1 MAETNFGGFGA
12 AGAFC
17 ALHPDQRAQ
26 RTCTRCGNFMCGQ
39 CAEGGSQSNC
49 PTCRQRLGLTEAFP
63 LTRQDWTF
71 SGLWDYCF
79 ELFKRDWVMLSV
91 GALILMGVSVAA
103 QAVGNILPTLGA
115 AAESIPLTVALTLG
129 AFLVQNV
136 LQGIVGMGFMR
147 MLLDVLQ
154 GRRAEI
160 SWMFSQVHKTGTYLG
175 TLLVIA
181 LGAVVVIGLLSAL
194 VLVLLMPGNP
204 FDFENFNP
212 EALDEGNLAAVVV
225 VLAVA
230 AVPLA
235 WLSLPLYLLQ
245 AELAADDHPTVMGVL
260 RNCFAYARGQRLS
273 ILGVSMV
280 NGLVLIAGMLA
291 CCVGFIPALALS
303 SLLTVG
309 LCLALRTGADTG
321 D

>member
-1 MAETNFGGFGA
+1 MAETNLGGFGA

-17 ALHPDQRAQ
+17 ALHPEQRAQ

-49 PTCRQRLGLTEAFP
+49 PTCRQRLGLGEAFP

-103 QAVGNILPTLGA
+103 SAIGNILPALGSV
-115 AAESIPLTVALTLG
+115 AESVALSGVLTVAS
-129 AFLVQNV
+129 FLVQNV

-147 MLLDVLQ
+147 MLIDVLQ
-154 GRRAEI
+154 GGRADI
-160 SWMFSQVHKTGTYLG
+160 GRMFSQVHKTGTYLG
-175 TLLVIA
+175 TLLVIS
-181 LGAVVVIGLLSAL
+181 LGAVVIIGLLSVV
-194 VLVLLMPGNP
+194 VLMMLMPGHP

-212 EALDEGNLAAVVV
+212 DALDGGNLIAVFA
-225 VLAVA
+225 VLGVAVI
-230 AVPLA
+230 PLT
-235 WLSLPLYLLQ
+235 WLTLPLYLLQ
-245 AELAADDHPTVMGVL
+245 AELAAEEHPTVMGVL
-260 RNCFAYARGQRLS
+260 RSCYAYARGQRLPM
-273 ILGVSMV
+273 LGVSLV